1 MGRGYLP
8 RGRKGRG
15 RRGCARGDGMRSAVD
30 GRRITTRGALRFS
43 LASCFMSSL
52 RAIWTRS
59 ERRGIAPRRGSL
71 GPVSG
76 GILTR
81 TVRLVISGQVR
92 RVQLTGVG
100 GAIPFGRSLTYRF
113 ACGAFFAALAV
124 ADIPDMP
131 DPLASMGAVKGF
143 LLRHLR
149 WWAAHS
155 TDVFYADGT
164 MNIGYLYPYVSL
176 PPPPYNS
183 PLPLTNAA
191 TCTWP
196 KTTTP
201 RNRSTGASN
210 PSSCSSYRTRIPS
223 GPPPK
228 HPLHRPN
235 PQWRWC
241 RRRSSSSATTRPAAT
256 TSSSTRPNSSPGR

>member
-1 MGRGYLP
+1 TIGGGSACLRTWRLCWWRTSHTRRSDQKWMRILRCWMGFISGVGGRGMARGYLP

-155 TDVFYADGT
+155 TDVFYADG
-164 MNIGYLYPYVSL
+164 LHH
-176 PPPPYNS
+176 
-183 PLPLTNAA
+183 
-191 TCTWP
+191 
-196 KTTTP
+196 
-201 RNRSTGASN
+201 GAG
-210 PSSCSSYRTRIPS
+210 RIR
-223 GPPPK
+223 G
-228 HPLHRPN
+228 
-235 PQWRWC
+235 WC
-241 RRRSSSSATTRPAAT
+241 QI
-256 TSSSTRPNSSPGR
+256 